1 MGNLWC
7 VPGISGLQ
15 VRPDLIGWRDGP
27 MASRAKYFRHKVGPS
42 FGTIGQRPVEIPEDH
57 PAGGFRVAHRSSSQ
71 HAVWLQDYLHSRPLS
86 PNPSQPSAVTATAS
100 LYLHVANLWVPE
112 LRLDGQHHSLLQQ
125 TIVAAADH
133 WMLV

>member
-1 MGNLWC
+1 MGNLRG

-15 VRPDLIGWRDGP
+15 VRPDLIGWRDGL
-27 MASRAKYFRHKVGPS
+27 MASLAKHFRHKVGPS
-42 FGTIGQRPVEIPEDH
+42 FGTIGQRPIKVPENH
-57 PAGGFRVAHRSSSQ
+57 PAGGFRVSRRSSSQ
-71 HAVWLQDYLHSRPLS
+71 HAAWLQDYLPLS
-86 PNPSQPSAVTATAS
+86 ALVAEPFAAIGSHGDRV